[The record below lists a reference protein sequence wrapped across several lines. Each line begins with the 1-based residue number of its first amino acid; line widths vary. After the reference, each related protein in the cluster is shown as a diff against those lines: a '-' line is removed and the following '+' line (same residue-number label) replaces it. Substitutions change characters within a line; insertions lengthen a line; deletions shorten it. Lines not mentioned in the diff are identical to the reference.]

1 VATIVRKA
9 LDQAAC
15 FIYECT
21 SVNEKTT
28 MKKDLRFRIAV
39 IPGDGIG
46 PEIMASCLQ
55 VLEVLQERLGGMGFD
70 FRQIEGGAAHYQKTG
85 TAFADESMAMCK
97 RADAVLL
104 GAIGL
109 PDVRYPDGTE
119 IATQF
124 DLRVEMDLYAGLRPI
139 RSYPNLPRI
148 LADKRAVLVDLV
160 LVREQTEGLLY
171 SRGRGTVEEDR
182 VAWETMMISR
192 NGSRRV
198 SEFAFRIAERRAK
211 SRRRPG
217 KVTCVDKANVL
228 SSMAFFRK
236 VFGEVA
242 STYPDVRTEYAYVDA
257 TAMNLVKSPWDFDVL
272 VTENAFGGILSEL
285 SAGVVGSLGLAPSAD
300 IGDKHAVFQPAH
312 GSAPDI
318 AGQGIANPV
327 AQILSAALML
337 DWLADQHSE
346 PRLAHGA
353 RILEHAVEKALTGI
367 CPIEFGGQDGTA
379 AITRAVITQIRK
391 A

>member
-1 VATIVRKA
+1 MRR
-9 LDQAAC
+9 D
-15 FIYECT
+15 
-21 SVNEKTT
+21 SH
-28 MKKDLRFRIAV
+28 FRIAV

-46 PEIMASCLQ
+46 PEIVASCLQ
-55 VLEVLQERLGGMGFD
+55 VLGVLRERLGGVGFD
-70 FRQIEGGAAHYQKTG
+70 FRHLEGGAAHYQKTG
-85 TAFADESMAMCK
+85 TAFSDESMAECK
-97 RADAVLL
+97 KADAVLF
-104 GAIGL
+104 GATGL
-109 PDVRYPDGTE
+109 PDVRYADGTE
-119 IATQF
+119 VSTQF
-124 DLRVEMDLYAGLRPI
+124 DLRMEMDLYAGLRPI
-139 RSYPNLPRI
+139 RSYPGLPRV
-148 LADKRAVLVDLV
+148 LVDKRAARIDLV

-192 NGSRRV
+192 DGSRRV
-198 SEFAFRIAERRAK
+198 SEFAFRIAERRVK

-236 VFGEVA
+236 VFSEVA
-242 STYPDVRTEYAYVDA
+242 ATHPEIKAEYAYVDA
-257 TAMNLVKSPWDFDVL
+257 TAMNLVKAPWDFDVL
-272 VTENAFGGILSEL
+272 VTENAFGGILSDL

-300 IGDKHAVFQPAH
+300 IGDRHAVFQPAH

-318 AGQGIANPV
+318 AGRGLANPA

-337 DWLADQHSE
+337 DWLADQHAE

-353 RILEHAVEKALTGI
+353 RILEHAVEKALATV

-379 AITRAVITQIRK
+379 AITTAVMAQIRK
-391 A
+391 V

>member
-1 VATIVRKA
+1 MRR
-9 LDQAAC
+9 D
-15 FIYECT
+15 
-21 SVNEKTT
+21 S
-28 MKKDLRFRIAV
+28 RFHIAV

-46 PEIMASCLQ
+46 PEIVGSCLQ
-55 VLEVLQERLGGMGFD
+55 VLDVLHERLGGIGFN
-70 FRQIEGGAAHYQKTG
+70 FRRLEGGAAHFQQTG
-85 TAFADESMAMCK
+85 CAFSEESMAECRK
-97 RADAVLL
+97 ADAVLV

-119 IATQF
+119 VSTHF
-124 DLRVEMDLYAGLRPI
+124 DLRVKMDLYAGLRPI
-139 RSYPNLPRI
+139 RSYPALRRV
-148 LADKRAVLVDLV
+148 LTDKRAGMIDLV

-171 SRGRGTVEEDR
+171 SHGRGTMEEDQ
-182 VAWETMMISR
+182 VAWETMRISR
-192 NGSRRV
+192 EGSRRV
-198 SEFAFRIAERRAK
+198 SEFAFRLAERRAK

-236 VFGEVA
+236 VFAEVA
-242 STYPDVRTEYAYVDA
+242 ARYPDIKAEYAYVDA
-257 TAMNLVKSPWDFDVL
+257 TAMHLVKAAWEFDVL
-272 VTENAFGGILSEL
+272 VTENAFGGILSDL
-285 SAGVVGSLGLAPSAD
+285 SAGLVGSLGLAPSAD

-318 AGQGIANPV
+318 AGQGIANPI

-337 DWLADQHSE
+337 DWLADQHAE

-353 RILEHAVEKALTGI
+353 RILEHAVEKALTLV
-367 CPIEFGGQDGTA
+367 CPIEFGGEDGTA
-379 AITRAVITQIRK
+379 AITKAIMAQIRK